1 MAKYNAKVTNNK
13 IQPLKIYT
21 TWQQAM
27 KEVKMITCQLMHN
40 LMKNNNV
47 RKILQ
52 ICANLLFHIHTLVH
66 HVQQDNAFL
75 ISIWKLNNIR
85 SFVEI
90 CF

>member
-1 MAKYNAKVTNNK
+1 
-13 IQPLKIYT
+13 
-21 TWQQAM
+21 
-27 KEVKMITCQLMHN
+27 MITCQLMHN

-75 ISIWKLNNIR
+75 ISI
-85 SFVEI
+85 
-90 CF
+90 